1 MKQENSLSLVEE
13 YVNAYVATNDSNF
26 RRQLTQALSY
36 LKNQEGLDYVLGKLK
51 DKNVVKPQ
59 DLYLWYMNF
68 LSKSFAQETVW
79 NWAKENWEWIKAAL
93 GGDMSFDS
101 FVNIPAG
108 IFKTQ
113 ERLDQYIAFFE
124 PQTSDKALERN
135 ILMGIKTIAARV
147 DLIEKEK
154 AAVESALKDY

>member
-1 MKQENSLSLVEE
+1 ME
-13 YVNAYVATNDSNF
+13 
-26 RRQLTQALSY
+26 
-36 LKNQEGLDYVLGKLK
+36 LGK
-51 DKNVVKPQ
+51 D
-59 DLYLWYMNF
+59 
-68 LSKSFAQETVW
+68 
-79 NWAKENWEWIKAAL
+79 NWDWIKAAL

-101 FVNIPAG
+101 FVNIPAS

-147 DLIEKEK
+147 NLIEKK
-154 AAVESALKDY
+154 KQPLNLLLKIINKKNKLSVKESLFLCMIVYINIVMYLKG